1 MAAFPALRAATESS
15 LFSII
20 CFIIPLAKSDTR
32 LQRPMFI
39 GASARSL
46 YASSSAE
53 LSSTAALMSVN
64 AEPYAALRFLLAL
77 THFMKSASFCSSR
90 PMMFRFA
97 KAFFWPIHFFQPF
110 DEPAYLFAYLRR
122 TAGAAS
128 MPSIMMFCLNV
139 LAAMLTSCFLII
151 CSSIDAVWNLWVRP
165 GYPITI
171 AKSPSPTPLR
181 DTFNDCFGV
190 IGTLSAE

>member
-1 MAAFPALRAATESS
+1 
-15 LFSII
+15 
-20 CFIIPLAKSDTR
+20 
-32 LQRPMFI
+32 
-39 GASARSL
+39 
-46 YASSSAE
+46 
-53 LSSTAALMSVN
+53 
-64 AEPYAALRFLLAL
+64 
-77 THFMKSASFCSSR
+77 
-90 PMMFRFA
+90 
-97 KAFFWPIHFFQPF
+97 
-110 DEPAYLFAYLRR
+110 
-122 TAGAAS
+122 

-171 AKSPSPTPLR
+171 AKSPSFTPLR